1 MSSCDDTTN
10 LPPCQVLLRSK
21 QGLEVFDVSS
31 NRASVMGLAS
41 EGRQFLVKGS
51 TTCQTLAPDG
61 SCVFVLLTGHG
72 VVRVPLLNPSAASAE
87 PITTSSPTFLQDS
100 ASIQMMEISP
110 NGSYLLTWQRASDIE
125 PNNLKVWSASSG
137 EFLVGFP
144 QKGIKREAWPYVQ
157 WTADESFAL
166 LMTTNE
172 IRIYPGHAFA
182 KEKQEARYTN
192 KVRVPGVTSISV
204 PRERGGN
211 TLASS
216 PYRFTSFCPGDKNQP
231 AKATLHEYSTLN
243 NTHTSLVSK
252 SIFQAEDMKTS
263 WSPNGS
269 IALITIQTSVDTSGK
284 SYYGSATLFL
294 LGSDTNDAMA
304 VPLPQEGAVHDV
316 SWMPNASKSPCFV
329 VVAGR
334 MPAMA
339 SMHNGLTA
347 EPLFLFGNAHRN
359 TISWA
364 PHGRFVCV
372 AGFGNLAGG
381 MSFWDRNKL
390 KLIPPTGQNTASC
403 TVGYGW
409 SPDSRLFGVS
419 TTTPRMNVDNGYRL
433 FRYNGEQVTDVP
445 WNNDN
450 YLPDKLLEA
459 CFVPAL
465 PTVYPDRPQS
475 PTLKQAAATAATAEV
490 VASEEAKKPAGR
502 YIPPSQRG
510 KQTGGTSLAE
520 RMKREKETH
529 MKGAQIVAGQP
540 KKAVAAQTGKVI
552 PGLVIQPNDGKSKSA
567 MKRDKQKMA
576 KQRKAEEED
585 AKQRIETEEEA
596 NKQAEVPATLTSAD
610 AEKRARKINKT
621 LKQIEDLKSKDPGS
635 LNEDQQQKID
645 SEASLRVELATLG
658 LK

>member
-1 MSSCDDTTN
+1 MPSTDDTTN
-10 LPPCQVLLRSK
+10 LPPCQVLIRSK
-21 QGLEVFDVSS
+21 EGLEIFAVSS
-31 NRASVMGLAS
+31 NRESVMEPAS

-61 SCVFVLLTGHG
+61 SCAFVLLTGHG
-72 VVRVPLLNPSAASAE
+72 VVRVPLLKPASSAE
-87 PITTSSPTFLQDS
+87 PITKSSPTFLQDS

-110 NGSYLLTWQRASDIE
+110 NGSYLLTWQRASDSE

-137 EFLVGFP
+137 EFLAGFP
-144 QKGIKREAWPYVQ
+144 QKGIKREAWPYLQ
-157 WTADESFAL
+157 WTADEALAL
-166 LMTTNE
+166 LMTTSE

-192 KVRVPGVTSISV
+192 RVMVPGVTSISV

-211 TLASS
+211 TLAAT

-231 AKATLHEYSTLN
+231 AKATLHEYATAN
-243 NTHTSLVSK
+243 NTQTILMSK
-252 SIFQAEDMKTS
+252 SIFQAEDMKTN

-269 IALITIQTSVDTSGK
+269 IALITLQTSVDASGK

-294 LGSDTNDAMA
+294 LGSDTDAKA

-316 SWMPNASKSPCFV
+316 SWMPNATKSPCFV
-329 VVAGR
+329 VIAGR

-433 FRYNGEQVTDVP
+433 FRYNGEQVTNVP

-459 CFVPAL
+459 CFVPAS

-475 PTLKQAAATAATAEV
+475 PTLKQAATGAAAEV
-490 VASEEAKKPAGR
+490 VASEEPKKPAGR

-520 RMKREKETH
+520 RMKREKETQ
-529 MKGAQIVAGQP
+529 MKGAQVVAGQP

-552 PGLVIQPNDGKSKSA
+552 PGLVIQANDGKSKSA
-567 MKRDKQKMA
+567 MKREKQKMA
-576 KQRKAEEED
+576 KQRKVEEE
-585 AKQRIETEEEA
+585 ET
-596 NKQAEVPATLTSAD
+596 NKQDEVAASPPSTDPVD
-610 AEKRARKINKT
+610 AEKRARKIKKS

-645 SEASLRVELATLG
+645 SEASLLEELATLG
-658 LK
+658 F